1 MCQPGEHIERNF
13 HKIDSPLEGVGLF
26 RVSGV
31 FPTFSADGSQLA
43 FVDNEFKA
51 VWVADSKGL
60 RIVFEVNI
68 ENRGFQNIV
77 CS

>member
-1 MCQPGEHIERNF
+1 M
-13 HKIDSPLEGVGLF
+13 
-26 RVSGV
+26 SGV

-60 RIVFEVNI
+60 RIVFEVNFEKRELQKGHSKYGLI
-68 ENRGFQNIV
+68 CLLYKSDGIN
-77 CS
+77 